1 MNNRFILILSF
12 AMTVSLVVFVSLQL
26 YWLKRYYGALE
37 QDFSNRVHSVLETS
51 TAKISE
57 IEIDKYLNT
66 EYPNFGKNVV
76 STKEQ
81 PATETYIQQVT
92 DSATKK
98 QILFSKKI
106 IESQNIPISQ
116 SGDSLELMKMYTD
129 EGLISIR
136 KKPQSPEKL
145 TPEINRTVRNNTYQL
160 KEFAKLNASN
170 LPIEKRV
177 DEKVLDSVL
186 TRELRMEG
194 VTAGVGFGGFC

>member
-12 AMTVSLVVFVSLQL
+12 AMTISLVIFISLQL
-26 YWLKRYYGALE
+26 YWVRGYYRALE
-37 QDFSNRVHSVLETS
+37 QDFSNKVHSVLET
-51 TAKISE
+51 TTKKIEGIE
-57 IEIDKYLNT
+57 IEQYLNV
-66 EYPNFGKNVV
+66 EYPNFGKTVV
-76 STKEQ
+76 SVKEQ

-129 EGLISIR
+129 EGQINIR
-136 KKPQSPEKL
+136 KDPAIPEKL
-145 TPEINRTVRNNTYQL
+145 TTEINQTVRNNTYQL

-170 LPIEKRV
+170 LPVERRV
-177 DEKVLDSVL
+177 SLKVLDSVL
-186 TRELRMEG
+186 TIIRIEQYIL
-194 VTAGVGFGGFC
+194 CL